1 MHEMSLATG
10 VAELVEAE
18 LAKAA
23 GRRLLRLAV
32 RVGTLAGV
40 EIEALRGCLE
50 IIAENANWGTA
61 ELLIESEPAAAACL
75 DCGAEFAPR
84 PADFRCTACGSGH
97 TELRRGQQVYVDW
110 MEVDDGD

>member
-1 MHEMSLATG
+1 MHELSLATG

-40 EIEALRGCLE
+40 DLEALRGCLE
-50 IIAENANWGTA
+50 MIAETANWGA
-61 ELLIESEPAAAACL
+61 VELLIEPEPAAATCL
-75 DCGAEFAPR
+75 DCGAEFAPQ
-84 PADFRCTACGSGH
+84 PADFRCPACGSGH
-97 TELRRGQQVYVDW
+97 SELRRGQQVYVDW
-110 MEVDDGD
+110 LEVNDND